1 MTTMFCRSSCTVWC
15 LWRSRR
21 RRYTS
26 PVPAP
31 FPAPASRVSE
41 GYCTCDSP
49 QLLQEVNKDE
59 ADKLTDKYS
68 SLSNEFDQR
77 KQDYL
82 KEHEDKGMGMGDW
95 QYEIEMEQ
103 NVRYI
108 ADMQSQLS
116 RDIA

>member
-1 MTTMFCRSSCTVWC
+1 M
-15 LWRSRR
+15 
-21 RRYTS
+21 
-26 PVPAP
+26 
-31 FPAPASRVSE
+31 
-41 GYCTCDSP
+41 
-49 QLLQEVNKDE
+49 NKDE

-82 KEHEDKGMGMGDW
+82 KEHEDTRMGMGGDW

>member
-1 MTTMFCRSSCTVWC
+1 MSLRATVH
-15 LWRSRR
+15 
-21 RRYTS
+21 
-26 PVPAP
+26 
-31 FPAPASRVSE
+31 
-41 GYCTCDSP
+41 SP

-82 KEHEDKGMGMGDW
+82 KEHEDAGMGGDW